1 MKDDKTVS
9 LWQRMRNEYR
19 ISIINDKTLAE
30 HSHIRLSVWGGIVL
44 LALVFIVS
52 WLLFSLIILLTP
64 IRHYL
69 PGYSEDIRQ
78 QLMEK
83 SVIVDSLGTSLELQR
98 NYLNTLTQVIAGEA
112 PSDSIQSLDSMQI
125 IMKEKLLE
133 AKSEAT
139 AEFIAQY
146 EEAEKDNLQLFETVL
161 ATNTSHPTN
170 FFPPTHGS
178 VTTPYAPQDGH
189 YGITIASYGNQNASA
204 VLDGHI
210 ISIQYDVHSQ
220 YTMVVQHS
228 QYISIYQGLQRPF
241 KKIGQ
246 AVKAG
251 EVIALIQDETLGYQL
266 WKNGEC
272 INPLDF
278 ITL

>member
-98 NYLNTLTQVIAGEA
+98 NYLNTLTQVIAG
-112 PSDSIQSLDSMQI
+112 
-125 IMKEKLLE
+125 
-133 AKSEAT
+133 
-139 AEFIAQY
+139 
-146 EEAEKDNLQLFETVL
+146 
-161 ATNTSHPTN
+161 
-170 FFPPTHGS
+170 
-178 VTTPYAPQDGH
+178 
-189 YGITIASYGNQNASA
+189 
-204 VLDGHI
+204 
-210 ISIQYDVHSQ
+210 
-220 YTMVVQHS
+220 
-228 QYISIYQGLQRPF
+228 
-241 KKIGQ
+241 
-246 AVKAG
+246 
-251 EVIALIQDETLGYQL
+251 
-266 WKNGEC
+266 
-272 INPLDF
+272 
-278 ITL
+278 

>member
-1 MKDDKTVS
+1 M
-9 LWQRMRNEYR
+9 
-19 ISIINDKTLAE
+19 
-30 HSHIRLSVWGGIVL
+30 
-44 LALVFIVS
+44 
-52 WLLFSLIILLTP
+52 ILYTP
-64 IRHYL
+64 IRNYL
-69 PGYSEDIRQ
+69 PGYSENIRQ
-78 QLMEK
+78 QLIIE
-83 SVIVDSLGTSLELQR
+83 SARVDSIGTSLELQR
-98 NYLNTLTQVIAGEA
+98 QYLEIIKQVVAGEA
-112 PSDSIQSLDSMQI
+112 HTDTVQSLDSMQI

-170 FFPPTHGS
+170 FFPPTHGT
-178 VTTPYAPQDGH
+178 VTTPYAPQDGQ
-189 YGITIASYGNQNASA
+189 YGITIVSYGNKNASA

-210 ISIQYDVHSQ
+210 ISIQYDVHSH
-220 YTMVVQHS
+220 YTIVVQHS
-228 QYISIYQGLQRPF
+228 QFISIYQGLQRPL
-241 KKIGQ
+241 KKTGQ

-251 EVIALIQDETLGYQL
+251 EVIALIQDETLEYQL

-272 INPLDF
+272 INPQDF